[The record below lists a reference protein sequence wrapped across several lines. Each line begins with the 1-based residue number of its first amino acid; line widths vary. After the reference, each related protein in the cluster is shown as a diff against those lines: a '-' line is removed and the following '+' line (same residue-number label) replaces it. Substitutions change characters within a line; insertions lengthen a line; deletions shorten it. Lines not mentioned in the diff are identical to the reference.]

1 MDRMPTA
8 ADLTTA
14 EYAALRQVAG
24 GFIGRTISKAHQTRL
39 VQLGLIQS
47 LMGGLVITPAG
58 RMVARL

>member
-8 ADLTTA
+8 ADLTSA
-14 EYAALRQVAG
+14 EYFALRQVAK
-24 GFIGRTISKAHQTRL
+24 GFIGRTISKAHQARL

-47 LMGGLVITPAG
+47 LMGGLMITPAG

>member
-1 MDRMPTA
+1 MPTA

-14 EYAALRQVAG
+14 EYAALRQVAT
-24 GFIGRTISKAHQTRL
+24 GFISRTISKAHQARL